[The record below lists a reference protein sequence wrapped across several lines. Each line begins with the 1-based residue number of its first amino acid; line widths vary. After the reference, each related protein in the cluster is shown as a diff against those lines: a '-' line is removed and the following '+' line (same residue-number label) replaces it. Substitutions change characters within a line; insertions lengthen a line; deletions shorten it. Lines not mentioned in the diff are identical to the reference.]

1 MTYRVLV
8 SLVLNNRGG
17 WGNGRTRGVNGCI
30 ASWHSLF
37 GEEDLLDWWVDLD
50 GCE

>member
-1 MTYRVLV
+1 MAHRVLV
-8 SLVLNNRGG
+8 SLVLNNRGR
-17 WGNGRTRGVNGCI
+17 GNGRARGVNGCI
-30 ASWHSLF
+30 ASRHSLF